1 MIFNDIFG
9 AISTDLEKLFI
20 MQQKY
25 VRIFRHEF
33 PGLQLPFYPR
43 GAGINDLVCGDREE
57 QIPLN
62 FCEIDWVVSGT
73 CRFHFGD
80 RSVLVHGGECFF
92 WLPGERRAKYAV
104 SNGRTLLY
112 YATFDGDDA
121 AGILQSFNYPRRALR
136 AGECPTMLF
145 MSLMHG
151 LASTQ
156 ESRYRSLLPIY
167 LELMT
172 SMVETTPASSDST
185 DTFADQCLYM
195 IQSECTD
202 CNFNVDTLAAKMGV
216 HRSTIRRTVLRIT
229 GKTPVVYLEECRLRR
244 AFELL
249 KTTLLPVKEI
259 ADRSGFRRA
268 NYFCRMVRLA
278 TGLTPQEWRNRER
291 GCHKN

>member
-1 MIFNDIFG
+1 
-9 AISTDLEKLFI
+9 
-20 MQQKY
+20 
-25 VRIFRHEF
+25 
-33 PGLQLPFYPR
+33 
-43 GAGINDLVCGDREE
+43 
-57 QIPLN
+57 
-62 FCEIDWVVSGT
+62 
-73 CRFHFGD
+73 
-80 RSVLVHGGECFF
+80 
-92 WLPGERRAKYAV
+92 
-104 SNGRTLLY
+104 
-112 YATFDGDDA
+112 
-121 AGILQSFNYPRRALR
+121 
-136 AGECPTMLF
+136 MLF

-156 ESRYRSLLPIY
+156 ESRYRSLLPVY

-172 SMVETTPASSDST
+172 RMVETTPASSDST